1 MDILVQQQP
10 SGSLG
15 RRISVSL
22 RLAIFFFL
30 IIFKLLPPPTVPYQI
45 PHLPCLQEG
54 SPIPVELQVSLGLV
68 SPSPTE
74 AGPGN
79 PLLYMCLALDK
90 PIYAA
95 WLGSSVSGSSQ
106 LSKKGEAGGVHIG
119 SSSPSASSILL
130 LIQP

>member
-1 MDILVQQQP
+1 MDILIQQQP
-10 SGSLG
+10 SGGLG

-22 RLAIFFFL
+22 RPANLFFL

-74 AGPGN
+74 AGPEKSSAIHVPG
-79 PLLYMCLALDK
+79 LRTSLYMLHGWVAQSLGAPSCLRKVRLVVFIWGHS
-90 PIYAA
+90 P
-95 WLGSSVSGSSQ
+95 LQ
-106 LSKKGEAGGVHIG
+106 LLQSF
-119 SSSPSASSILL
+119 S
-130 LIQP
+130 